1 MMEKLRLQLI
11 EDCNKSGLSIEAI
24 YFVLKDVYRDVYDV
38 YAKALESDKEQRQEE
53 KEEEN

>member
-24 YFVLKDVYRDVYDV
+24 YFVLKDVYRDVCDIYT
-38 YAKALESDKEQRQEE
+38 KALESDKEQEE